1 MFNNDLDTLE
11 QSFQD
16 GCDTIVG
23 GCTTYG
29 STPSSN
35 SPTDIVN
42 AIKNIYDNRYNS
54 GRIQGQNDVK
64 SNPGAYGLYV
74 APKSLSGSVP
84 VDPVPA
90 GVTVTKTV
98 AFSTAFATA
107 PSVNASANGLYNN
120 NWYSLQVT
128 VTSKSKSGFTVS
140 IKNTLGSARL
150 SSITLTWNAVV

>member
-1 MFNNDLDTLE
+1 M
-11 QSFQD
+11 
-16 GCDTIVG
+16 
-23 GCTTYG
+23 
-29 STPSSN
+29 
-35 SPTDIVN
+35 
-42 AIKNIYDNRYNS
+42 
-54 GRIQGQNDVK
+54 
-64 SNPGAYGLYV
+64 YV
-74 APKSLSGSVP
+74 APKSLSGSVA